1 MASARGKLPFT
12 HRLELKTNTPAYHH
26 PDICGSN
33 LHGLA
38 QTVQAKLQKGSFD
51 EALTQIQRCIDARL
65 GEMRRRSNPDP
76 AHNRIVQQ
84 LRNFKSLVRRLQTS
98 VSKGDIRQDKLFQT
112 TIVRYVERSEPHHF
126 EILIGSLGSEQILRG
141 GRRRKSRKSHKR
153 TRRSKTRRSKTRR
166 GKTHRSKTR
175 RSKTRRSKTRRT
187 RRH

>member
-38 QTVQAKLQKGSFD
+38 QTVQAKLKTGFFD
-51 EALTQIQRCIDARL
+51 DALTQIQRCIDARL

-84 LRNFKSLVRRLQTS
+84 LRNFESLVRRLRKLVQT
-98 VSKGDIRQDKLFQT
+98 GDTTYANKLET
-112 TIVRYVERSEPHHF
+112 TIVRYVERTEPHHF
-126 EILIGSLGSEQILRG
+126 EIEIGSLGSEQILRG

-153 TRRSKTRRSKTRR
+153 TRRGKTCRGKTRR
-166 GKTHRSKTR
+166 GKTRRGKTR
-175 RSKTRRSKTRRT
+175 RGKTN
-187 RRH
+187 